1 MPCRCQEN
9 EGLQETVVMWD
20 VQVKMKGGILGSNWK
35 SRARQRCPRAG
46 QNGWKALKHAGS
58 GRESM
63 FVAGH
68 WSRVK
73 EERGK
78 VKVKQAGG

>member
-1 MPCRCQEN
+1 MPCRCREN

-20 VQVKMKGGILGSNWK
+20 VQVKMK

-73 EERGK
+73 EERGR